1 MKDIKIIF
9 FDIDGTLVKLGE
21 KDLSEKT
28 NELLRRLQEKGIRI
42 CIATGRSPAVLPK
55 FSVKFDAYLL
65 FTGSLCCT
73 RDEIIYHNP
82 IPLASVK
89 KLIDNAAALGRPV
102 SVATTKRLAANGWEE
117 DLSAYYDL
125 AHVKLTVADDF
136 EEACQEGVY
145 QIMLGGREWEHD
157 AITKGVDNIMAIS
170 SWHRAIDV
178 VPADAGKGV
187 GIRKILEHFGLTTD
201 QAMAFGDSSNDL
213 DMLQTVGTGI
223 AMGNA
228 TERLKA
234 VADDICLSAEED
246 GLYYYCLEKGL
257 I

>member
-9 FDIDGTLVKLGE
+9 FDIDGTLVKMGE
-21 KDLSEKT
+21 KDLSDKT
-28 NELLRRLQEKGIRI
+28 NELLRRLQDKGIRI
-42 CIATGRSPAVLPK
+42 CIATGRSPAALPK
-55 FSVKFDAYLL
+55 LNVKFDAYLL

-73 RDEIIYHNP
+73 ADSIIYNNP
-82 IPLASVK
+82 ISPDSVK
-89 KLIDNAAALGRPV
+89 KVIENAAELGRPV

-117 DLSAYYDL
+117 DLSAYYEL
-125 AHVKLTVADDF
+125 AHLKLTVADDF

-157 AITKGVDNIMAIS
+157 AITKGVDGVKAVS
-170 SWHRAIDV
+170 SWHRAVDV
-178 VPADAGKGV
+178 IPADGGKGV
-187 GIRKILEHFGLTTD
+187 GIQKILEYFGLTAD

-213 DMLQTVGTGI
+213 DMLQTVGTGV

-228 TERLKA
+228 TDRLKA
-234 VADDICLSAEED
+234 VADDICLSAEEE